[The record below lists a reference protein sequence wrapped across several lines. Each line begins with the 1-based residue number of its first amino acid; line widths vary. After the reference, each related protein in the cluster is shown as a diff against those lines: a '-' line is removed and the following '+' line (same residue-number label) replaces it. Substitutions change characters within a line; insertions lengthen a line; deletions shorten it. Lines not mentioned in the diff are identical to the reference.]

1 MRCLHCNLNQL
12 SPSNAPLRQAYQGG
26 QAQADSR
33 ELMGSFA
40 LTVAYTCRSLQLTD
54 AVRERGRRMAILVCL
69 PDCTIS
75 KVVKRVM
82 HAPQQARI
90 LTCPASNSSKSST

>member
-33 ELMGSFA
+33 ELMGRLE
-40 LTVAYTCRSLQLTD
+40 LTVAYAYKSLEITD
-54 AVRERGRRMAILVCL
+54 TVRERGRRMVILVCL
-69 PDCTIS
+69 PDCA
-75 KVVKRVM
+75 V
-82 HAPQQARI
+82 A
-90 LTCPASNSSKSST
+90 